1 MKNFIT
7 TVAAFMATTSFTAQ
21 AQSEWEPDED
31 VTQFL
36 EWSAYDGTDEG
47 KEVWIKE
54 GLASWGFN
62 YDGEHAEWEFFNQPK
77 DAVFYQIFN
86 LPKGY
91 YQFNVQAYYR
101 GDNWQNKY
109 WTGDETSGAEF
120 FASTGDYDED
130 GNFVANREVFT
141 PIVNIASSRVT
152 GGRLYEKINDDGN
165 VDWSSDTEYT
175 PTGQSEKYYTPN
187 SMTGARYYFDAGYYN
202 EDNVIKVIQSEDGP
216 IKIGIRKNANTT
228 GSDWC
233 LWSNFTATYLGEA
246 GDAVKK
252 ELALE
257 KLETAIS
264 KAEALEDNYADY
276 PALQALYQ
284 DTKEELAAEGR
295 DADDVETIEAATAK
309 IEKLIDDY
317 KKYKGDAVA
326 LTSVI
331 GASEKMVQATDY
343 PGKPGFETAIADA
356 KKVSTDGEPEAVVVK
371 EPTDYAKALNAL
383 GNARAE
389 YVMSIGAAAD
399 GSYDFTNV
407 VAYPWFCNTEYN
419 PTYNAENNKWE
430 YPDVVIN
437 GNDEKTGWG
446 SIGEASVEDT
456 RKEGEVTYDMFNMS
470 TDVTIGTDTTAVLSW
485 YQTGTA
491 DWNRYVPYWNMQL
504 TSCKHWATPGDRH
517 EVAQNLVGLP
527 DGYYSLKGKGVT
539 WSNDWNQG
547 DFAGKDVKMGIFV
560 KANGKTTDSEEVAK
574 KSGWWGALSNQDE
587 WNEFTTSMVEIKG
600 GQARV
605 GFFNN
610 GFGAFTGMRLTYYG
624 ANPNFTAMISE
635 QVEAIKNGLEEKLI
649 LMGDQ
654 AAVNKILAEI
664 PAEIVGFD
672 AYEAVLNTLAEAND
686 YITTAS
692 NYINNNDVTAKVSEL
707 QAKYDAESAEAL
719 ALEPVITESM
729 EIFNREDAT
738 YKDVQVFSTN
748 IDAYEHYFNTEKS
761 MAAEI
766 ASDEM
771 TQKITEQL
779 QDLSNAFAET
789 QKLQD
794 FEQEL
799 SIVRTH
805 KILSDLNLNNAT
817 ENNPVDITAIV
828 KNPSFTNGNT
838 GWDGDVTVDKGL
850 ESAERYNTNFDVSQT
865 IYALPAG
872 AYEVQVKAFYRD
884 GNISSAFNHIYN
896 ADDEN
901 AYTPNAKLYA
911 NTREVDLVSICNMD
925 AQFKDRSFT
934 RFVYKQEELDENEFK
949 DLYERCEE
957 RDSIST
963 ETGETVY
970 VVTSYQEELQAD
982 GSVTEKTANDAWI
995 YDSWNFDGDERYF
1008 YPNSMR
1014 GATAR
1019 FKNDGGAYTNTIQV
1033 MVGEDGILT
1042 FGLKKNTT
1050 IGDDWCMFDDFK
1062 LFYLG
1067 TETPNAIN
1075 GTNAGNNAKAQQIFS
1090 ADGRQMKTMQ
1100 KGLNIVKMSDG
1111 TVRKVM
1117 VK

>member
-7 TVAAFMATTSFTAQ
+7 TVAALLATTSFTAQ

-31 VTQFL
+31 ITQYL
-36 EWSAYDGTDEG
+36 EWGAYDGTTKGDD
-47 KEVWIKE
+47 
-54 GLASWGFN
+54 SWTWSSVPG
-62 YDGEHAEWEFFNQPK
+62 YGYAEWEFFNQPNGTE
-77 DAVFYQIFN
+77 FYQIFN
-86 LPKGY
+86 LPAGY
-91 YQFNVQAYYR
+91 YEFNVQAFYR
-101 GDNWQNKY
+101 GNDWQNTY
-109 WTGDETSGAEF
+109 WSGNYSSAAEF
-120 FASTGDYDED
+120 FASTGDYNDD
-130 GNFVANREVFT
+130 GDFEVTRDNFV
-141 PIVNIASSRVT
+141 PIVSLASSEVT
-152 GGRLYEKINDDGN
+152 GGRLYEAS
-165 VDWSSDTEYT
+165 DWQSDVEYT
-175 PTGQSEKYYTPN
+175 PTNKSENYYAPN
-187 SMTGARYYFDAGYYN
+187 SMAGARAYFDEGYYN
-202 EDNVIKVIQSEDGP
+202 TNNLRVIQKEDGP
-216 IKIGIRKNANTT
+216 IKIGIRKNAN
-228 GSDWC
+228 SASNDWV

-246 GDAVKK
+246 GDAVLR

-264 KAEALEDNYADY
+264 KAESLEDNYADY

-284 DTKEELAAEGR
+284 DTKEELATEGR
-295 DADDVETIEAATAK
+295 DAEDVETIEAITAK
-309 IEKLIDDY
+309 IEQLIEDY
-317 KKYKGDAVA
+317 KKYRNDAIA
-326 LTSVI
+326 LTKVI
-331 GASEKMVQATDY
+331 SASEKMAQATDY
-343 PGKPGFETAIADA
+343 PGKPGFEASIADA

-371 EPTDYAKALNAL
+371 EPTDYAKALNTL

-407 VAYPWFCNTEYN
+407 VAYPWFCNIEYN

-437 GNDEKTGWG
+437 GNDEKKGWG

-456 RKEGEVTYDMFNMS
+456 RVEGTDTLSMFNMS
-470 TDVTIGTDTTAVLSW
+470 SDVTIGTDTAAVLAW

-517 EVAQNLVGLP
+517 EIAQNLVGLP

-539 WSNDWNQG
+539 WSNDWGQNG
-547 DFAGKDVKMGIFV
+547 NADVKMGIFF
-560 KANGKTTDSEEVAK
+560 KANGKTTESEEVAK
-574 KSGWWGALSNQDE
+574 KSGWWGDVSNQDA
-587 WNEFTTSMVEIKG
+587 WNNFTTPMVEVKG

-610 GFGAFTGMRLTYYG
+610 GFGAFTGMQLTYYG

-635 QVEAIKNGLEEKLI
+635 QVEAIKNGLDEKLI

-654 AAVNKILAEI
+654 AAVNNILAEI
-664 PAEIVGFD
+664 PAEIIGFD
-672 AYEAVLNTLAEAND
+672 AYEVALGKLAEVND

-692 NYINNNDVTAKVSEL
+692 NYINNNDVTAKASEL

-719 ALEPVITESM
+719 ALEPVINESM

-738 YKDVQVFSTN
+738 YKDVQAFSAT

-766 ASDEM
+766 STDEM
-771 TQKITEQL
+771 TKKIAEQL
-779 QDLSNAFAET
+779 QDLSNAFADNE
-789 QKLQD
+789 KLQG

-817 ENNPVDITAIV
+817 ENNPVDITAIL

-865 IYALPAG
+865 VYALPAG

-911 NTREVDLVSICNMD
+911 NTRETDLVSICNMD

-1019 FKNDGGAYTNTIQV
+1019 FKNNGGAYTNTLQV
-1033 MVGEDGILT
+1033 MVGEDGILK

-1075 GTNAGNNAKAQQIFS
+1075 GTNTGNNAKAQQIFS